1 MNLPNKDLAILPSE
15 SQYIREISLVFG
27 KTGSGKS
34 NYIKTYLA
42 ELSRII
48 IIDPLNEYP
57 GRPFTD
63 IGEMMDYLE
72 PLAEPKPE
80 NKFCVKS
87 CNAEDLEPISEIV
100 NVLDDVTFII
110 EEAQRCLPASNEK
123 LPDAFN
129 RIIFQGRHFGRS
141 LAIAAQRPSI
151 VNIRARSQWTRVISF
166 NLTEPSD
173 VGWLE
178 HVSGYNLTDSQ
189 ENDIR
194 KLPVGKYIEITSGDL
209 EVKQAPLYNPPRG
222 KEDDNKS
229 IAAFFESFAFN
240 P

>member
-1 MNLPNKDLAILPSE
+1 MSPENKDLAILPGE
-15 SQYIREISLVFG
+15 SPYVREISLVFG

-34 NYIKTYLA
+34 NYIKTYLS

-57 GRPFTD
+57 GRSFTD

-87 CNAEDLEPISEIV
+87 CNADDLEPISEIV
-100 NVLDDVTFII
+100 NAMDDVTFII

-178 HVSGYNLTDSQ
+178 NVSGYDLTASP

-194 KLPVGKYIEITSGDL
+194 KLPVGRYIEITPGNL
-209 EVKQAPLYNPPRG
+209 ETKQAPLYIPPRG
-222 KEDDNKS
+222 REEEKND
-229 IAAFFESFAFN
+229 IAALFASFAFN